1 MSVFPGPFR
10 ESVPMSFRPTL
21 RSPQPIDRSA
31 PRQCMALVPNF
42 ESGSQH
48 SAEIPGMLRTRLR
61 IAGVIALAG
70 FVTFFVKGIF
80 APYPDQTAMDL
91 VLHGVIIGLQA
102 LCCLVLFSRLSLR
115 ISCLRTLEAVI
126 FGSMAIFFAYLQYR
140 IFAHGHFL
148 SWATSDHQDEV
159 MNLAVNA
166 NTFRW
171 FTLIVLYG
179 MFIPNTWQRCVMI
192 VSAIAATPL
201 ALTFLICFP
210 CNVMGQYWGRATFD
224 EAAMLGLGAAIAL
237 FGSYKINTLQD
248 AASQARKLGQYRLLR
263 RLGAGG
269 MGEVYLGEHMLLR
282 RQCAIKV
289 IRHDQSADATAV
301 SRFEREVQA
310 MATLTHWNTVEVY
323 DYGHDP
329 EGTFYY
335 VMEYLPGISLQ
346 DMVDD
351 YGPLPPSRAIY
362 FLRQL
367 CGALREAH
375 GVGLIHRDIK
385 PSNVIVCKRGGIDD
399 VAKLLDFGLVQ
410 DLAVNAQDGKLTM
423 QGSILG
429 SPPFISPEQAIGKT
443 DVDARTDIYALGGLG
458 YFLLTGRPP
467 FERESTMELLVAH
480 IHEDPEP
487 IRRLEPSVPEAVERV
502 LMRCLRKKP
511 EERFATVV
519 ELEHALA
526 ACPGANDWNCEL
538 AAQWWQGRVAKAT
551 AAMESDDSSALTI
564 DLQAGQAAVAP

>member
-1 MSVFPGPFR
+1 
-10 ESVPMSFRPTL
+10 MSFRPTL
-21 RSPQPIDRSA
+21 RSPHQTERSV

-42 ESGSQH
+42 ESGSQQ
-48 SAEIPGMLRTRLR
+48 SGEIPGMLRTRLR
-61 IAGVIALAG
+61 IACAIALAG
-70 FVTFFVKGIF
+70 FLAFFVKGLV
-80 APYPDQTAMDL
+80 APYPDQVAMDL
-91 VLHGVIIGLQA
+91 ILHGIIIGLQA
-102 LCCLVLFSRLSLR
+102 LCCLILFSRLSLR
-115 ISCLRTLEAVI
+115 ISCLRTLEAVL
-126 FGSMAIFFAYLQYR
+126 FGSMALFFAYLQYR

-148 SWATSDHQDEV
+148 EWATSDHQEEV

-179 MFIPNTWQRCVMI
+179 MFIPNTWQRCVMV

-201 ALTFLICFP
+201 AMTFVICFP
-210 CNVMGQYWGRATFD
+210 CPVMGHHWGRATFD

-248 AASQARKLGQYRLLR
+248 AASAARRLGQYRLLR
-263 RLGAGG
+263 RLGSGG

-289 IRHDQSADATAV
+289 IRHDQSRDATAV

-346 DMVDD
+346 DMVDRH
-351 YGPLPPSRAIY
+351 GPLPASRAIY

-375 GVGLIHRDIK
+375 GIGLIHRDIK

-410 DLAVNAQDGKLTM
+410 DLAVNPQDGKLTM

-429 SPPFISPEQAIGKT
+429 SPPFISPEQAIGKNE
-443 DVDARTDIYALGGLG
+443 VDARTDIYALGGLA
-458 YFLLTGRPP
+458 YFLLTGHPP

-480 IHEDPEP
+480 IHEDATP
-487 IRRLEPSVPEAVERV
+487 IRRLAPIVPEAVERV
-502 LMRCLRKKP
+502 VMRCLRKKP
-511 EERFATVV
+511 DERFASVI
-519 ELEHALA
+519 ELEQALA
-526 ACPGANDWNCEL
+526 ACPAADEWNSDL
-538 AAQWWQGRVAKAT
+538 AAQWW
-551 AAMESDDSSALTI
+551 ESHASTTTTLPLSDESSAPTV
-564 DLQAGQAAVAP
+564 DLPANEPSWAP

>member
-1 MSVFPGPFR
+1 
-10 ESVPMSFRPTL
+10 MSFRPTL
-21 RSPQPIDRSA
+21 RSPQHIDRSV

-42 ESGSQH
+42 DSGSQQ
-48 SAEIPGMLRTRLR
+48 SGEIPGMLRTRLR
-61 IAGVIALAG
+61 VACVIALAG
-70 FVTFFVKGIF
+70 FFAFFVKGLV
-80 APYPDQTAMDL
+80 APYPDQTVMDL
-91 VLHGVIIGLQA
+91 ILHGAIVGLQA
-102 LCCLVLFSRLSLR
+102 LCCLILFSRLSLR
-115 ISCLRTLEAVI
+115 ISCLRTLEAVL
-126 FGSMAIFFAYLQYR
+126 FGSMALFFAYLQYR
-140 IFAHGHFL
+140 IFADGHFL
-148 SWATSDHQDEV
+148 EWATRGHEEEV
-159 MNLAVNA
+159 MSLAVNA

-179 MFIPNTWQRCVMI
+179 MFIPNTWQRCVMVI
-192 VSAIAATPL
+192 SAIAATPL
-201 ALTFLICFP
+201 AMTFVICFP
-210 CNVMGQYWGRATFD
+210 CPVMGHHWGHATFD
-224 EAAMLGLGAAIAL
+224 EAAMLSLGAAIAL

-248 AASQARKLGQYRLLR
+248 AARAARKLGQYRLLR

-289 IRHDQSADATAV
+289 IRHEQSSDATAV

-346 DMVDD
+346 DMVDRH
-351 YGPLPPSRAIY
+351 GPLPASRAIY

-375 GVGLIHRDIK
+375 GIGLIHRDIK
-385 PSNVIVCKRGGIDD
+385 PSNVIVCKRGGIED

-410 DLAVNAQDGKLTM
+410 DLAVNPQDGKLTM

-429 SPPFISPEQAIGKT
+429 SPPFISPEQAIGKNE
-443 DVDARTDIYALGGLG
+443 VDARTDIYALGGLA
-458 YFLLTGRPP
+458 YFLLTGHPP

-480 IHEDPEP
+480 IHEDPAP
-487 IRRLEPSVPEAVERV
+487 IRRLESTAPEAVERV
-502 LMRCLRKKP
+502 VMRCLRKKP
-511 EERFATVV
+511 DERFASVI

-526 ACPGANDWNCEL
+526 ACPAADEWNCDL
-538 AAQWWQGRVAKAT
+538 AAQWWEAHAT
-551 AAMESDDSSALTI
+551 TTTPASDDSTAPTV
-564 DLQAGQAAVAP
+564 DLPASEASLAP